1 MVRKKKKKDK
11 KKKTPWWLRHGVWR
25 DYGAES
31 QGELRIGERKRER
44 NNARSWRRGKNSFP
58 FLCTLENRHL
68 KLCGWS
74 APERDW
80 KGGRVD
86 KHTCTHTRTLTIE
99 CCDSVLCN
107 QFYITVC
114 DNICFFLRFN
124 DKKGSK
130 EQNDNIDSAPSF
142 NPCPE

>member
-1 MVRKKKKKDK
+1 M
-11 KKKTPWWLRHGVWR
+11 
-25 DYGAES
+25 
-31 QGELRIGERKRER
+31 
-44 NNARSWRRGKNSFP
+44 
-58 FLCTLENRHL
+58 
-68 KLCGWS
+68 
-74 APERDW
+74 
-80 KGGRVD
+80 D
-86 KHTCTHTRTLTIE
+86 KHTRTHACTLTIE

>member
-1 MVRKKKKKDK
+1 M
-11 KKKTPWWLRHGVWR
+11 
-25 DYGAES
+25 
-31 QGELRIGERKRER
+31 
-44 NNARSWRRGKNSFP
+44 
-58 FLCTLENRHL
+58 
-68 KLCGWS
+68 
-74 APERDW
+74 
-80 KGGRVD
+80 D
-86 KHTCTHTRTLTIE
+86 KHTRTHARTLTIE

-142 NPCPE
+142 NPCPK